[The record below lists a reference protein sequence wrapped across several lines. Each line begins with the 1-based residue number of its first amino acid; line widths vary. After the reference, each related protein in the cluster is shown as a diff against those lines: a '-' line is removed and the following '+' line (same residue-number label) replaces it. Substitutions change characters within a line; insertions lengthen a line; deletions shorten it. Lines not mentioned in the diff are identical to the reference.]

1 MKRVEVI
8 ASESVQ
14 AEILKALAAA
24 VPGIEYTLIPEAHGA
39 GRRAKKEGTNV
50 WPELN
55 FVLFSYLEDDR
66 AAAALRAVEAIRGRF
81 PGEGISAFS
90 LG

>member
-1 MKRVEVI
+1 MKRVEII

-14 AEILKALAAA
+14 AEVLAALAKA

-39 GRRAKKEGTNV
+39 GKKARKEGTNI

-55 FVLFSYLEDDR
+55 FVLFSYLGEE
-66 AAAALRAVEAIRGRF
+66 EAQSAIASLEEVRKRF
-81 PGEGISAFS
+81 PGEGIAVFS